1 MKPRCRLAL
10 SIIVFCPSI
19 EHQWLIGEVTSRR
32 GHVREPERHFHV
44 WTYVSC
50 RVFVSINGLLP
61 WAPDLLD
68 WNVKTFANDRA
79 ISSQS

>member
-32 GHVREPERHFHV
+32 SRLREHKPYFQLCI
-44 WTYVSC
+44 YVSC